1 MHIDAEARWALA
13 VRALAL
19 TSALLLVVA
28 VLEART
34 VREARSELQQLRA
47 EREQVKAGISSAWA
61 AQSRNEAA
69 QAIRW
74 LDDFYR
80 DEAEGFGMSGGL
92 CAGGHVHEDVI
103 VAQVMGVFL
112 PARASGKSVDNAL
125 TLMKDGLEQT
135 DAYRAA
141 HGR

>member
-19 TSALLLVVA
+19 ISALLLVIA

-69 QAIRW
+69 EAIRW
-74 LDDFYR
+74 IDDFYR
-80 DEAEGFGMSGGL
+80 DESEGFGMSGGL

-112 PARASGKSVDNAL
+112 PARASGKSFDSAL
-125 TLMKDGLEQT
+125 TLMKDALEET

>member
-69 QAIRW
+69 EAIRW
-74 LDDFYR
+74 MDDFYR
-80 DEAEGFGMSGGL
+80 DESEGFGMSGGL

-112 PARASGKSVDNAL
+112 PARASGKSVDSAL
-125 TLMKDGLEQT
+125 TLMKDALEQT
-135 DAYRAA
+135 AAYRAA
-141 HGR
+141 RGR